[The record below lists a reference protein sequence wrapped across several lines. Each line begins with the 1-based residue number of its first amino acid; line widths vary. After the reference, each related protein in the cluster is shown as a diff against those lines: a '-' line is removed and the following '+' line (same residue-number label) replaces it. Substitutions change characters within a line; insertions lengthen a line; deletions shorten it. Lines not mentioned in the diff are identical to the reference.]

1 MRLRYLRLSGLP
13 PLQDI
18 RAVFRQEPLLNRA
31 CAIRFVVGV
40 NGTGK
45 TRLLLA
51 LAEVFLHLERGNI
64 PPFPVTLAYDIGTS
78 SDARTVLLHSP
89 NGGPAKSV
97 FKEFA
102 ERILDRTAEDWEA
115 LAAVE
120 PELPLLA
127 PPLRSDPF
135 TDGDLPG
142 GGAIYAYLPS
152 VLLAYTSGVLTP
164 WESLFAPPET
174 QAAVAALPELIEG
187 AERANDEAPVDWD
200 WWKENGRRRED
211 FIDQLRQRLQN
222 DSDVR
227 LTEND
232 LPEVL
237 GPPPPEFVGIS
248 SAIGRLV
255 TPQLLRYAVCA
266 VTLSQLAA
274 ELREHGT
281 PEALEAAI
289 REGVSQERPQPG
301 LRGLLN
307 EVGWLWPP
315 GLHMTLR
322 MDPDTIRHE
331 RGWWRD
337 LYKLASAA
345 IRQPEPSDKQLVSFD
360 LAGILHE
367 ADGDRPAA
375 AALAEHLGLGEGD
388 PYSIFD
394 RLCTL
399 HAEGRLLDAT
409 LTVKKQDADDLLLY
423 DWLSDGERMFLGR
436 MALFHLLHGKD
447 DALILLDEPE
457 THFNDVWKRRIVDI
471 IDDSLRDNASDVVIS
486 THSSIALTDVF
497 DTEITLLRRENGS
510 IAVVRTPMQTFGAS
524 PGDIMRGIFDAPET
538 VGQRATEFLDM
549 ILVAAAYPDQLR
561 AVWAAD
567 DHTDAVKQSDSFQR
581 LWQQVRELPHEYEN
595 DGRLLWALRAIRAY
609 AQQEIGQEEVTI
621 GDALRSLEDRLGPG
635 YYQFEFR
642 RRLRALGERRNSAA
656 SSQTPNL

>member
-1 MRLRYLRLSGLP
+1 MRLRYLRLSNLP

-51 LAEVFLHLERGNI
+51 LAEVFLHLERGSI
-64 PPFPVTLAYDIGTS
+64 PPFPVTLAYDIGTG

-89 NGGPAKSV
+89 SGGPTKAV

-102 ERILDRTAEDWEA
+102 QVIEDRTEEDWEA
-115 LAAVE
+115 LAAIE
-120 PELPLLA
+120 PELPGLL
-127 PPLRSDPF
+127 PPIRGTPF

-152 VLLAYTSGVLTP
+152 VLLAYTSGALAP
-164 WESLFAPPET
+164 WESLFEPPVSQE
-174 QAAVAALPELIEG
+174 AVAALPELAEG
-187 AERANDEAPVDWD
+187 EERANDEAPAEWD
-200 WWKENGRRRED
+200 WRKENERRREQ
-211 FIDQLRQRLQN
+211 FLDQLRQRLQS
-222 DSDVR
+222 DPDVR
-227 LTEND
+227 VTEKD

-237 GPPPPEFVGIS
+237 DPPPSEFVGTP
-248 SAIGRLV
+248 SAISRLV

-289 REGVSQERPQPG
+289 RQDALEERPQPG

-322 MDPDTIRHE
+322 VDPETIRSEE
-331 RGWWRD
+331 RSWWHR
-337 LYKLASAA
+337 LYELASAVV
-345 IRQPEPSDKQLVSFD
+345 RQPEPSDQQRVSFD
-360 LAGILHE
+360 LAGIMHE
-367 ADGDRPAA
+367 ADGDRSTA
-375 AALAEHLGLGEGD
+375 AALAEHLGLSEAG

-409 LTVKKQDADDLLLY
+409 LTVKKQAVEDLLLY

-447 DALILLDEPE
+447 DALVLLDEPE

-471 IDDSLRDNASDVVIS
+471 IDDSLRDNAVEVVIS

-497 DTEITLLRRENGS
+497 DTEITLVRKSADDGS
-510 IAVVRTPMQTFGAS
+510 IAVVRTPIQTFGAS
-524 PGDIMRGIFDAPET
+524 PSEIMWGVFEAPDV
-538 VGQRATEFLDM
+538 VGQRAIEFLDM
-549 ILVAAAYPDQLR
+549 VLVVAAYPDQLERVWSAER
-561 AVWAAD
+561 APAEW
-567 DHTDAVKQSDSFQR
+567 S
-581 LWQQVRELPHEYEN
+581 ELPEFRALWEQVQKLPHHYESKE
-595 DGRLLWALRAIRAY
+595 RLRRALLSVRSY
-609 AQQEIGQEEVTI
+609 TQQITGAHTI
-621 GDALRSLEDRLGPG
+621 AAVQALEALEARLGPG
-635 YYQFEFR
+635 AYQLEFR
-642 RRLRALGERRNSAA
+642 RRLRALQDRDRDVA
-656 SSQTPNL
+656 SH

>member
-1 MRLRYLRLSGLP
+1 MRLRYLRLSNLP

-18 RAVFRQEPLLNRA
+18 RAVFRQEPLLKRD

-64 PPFPVTLAYDIGTS
+64 PPFPVTLAYDIGTG

-102 ERILDRTAEDWEA
+102 QRIEDRTEEDWEA
-115 LAAVE
+115 LAGIE
-120 PELPLLA
+120 PELPLLS
-127 PPLRSDPF
+127 PPTRGTPF

-152 VLLAYTSGVLTP
+152 VLLAYTSGALAP
-164 WESLFAPPET
+164 WQFLFESPVSQE
-174 QAAVAALPELIEG
+174 AVSVLPELAEG
-187 AERANDEAPVDWD
+187 EERANNEAPMDWD
-200 WWKENGRRRED
+200 WRKENERRRED

-222 DSDVR
+222 DPDVR

-237 GPPPPEFVGIS
+237 GPPPPEFMGIPS
-248 SAIGRLV
+248 IIGRLV

-289 REGVSQERPQPG
+289 QQDASQERPQPG

-322 MDPDTIRHE
+322 VDPESIRSEE
-331 RGWWRD
+331 RSWWHR
-337 LYKLASAA
+337 LYELASAVV
-345 IRQPEPSDKQLVSFD
+345 RQPEPGDQQLVSFD
-360 LAGILHE
+360 LAGIVHE
-367 ADGDRPAA
+367 EAGDRSAA
-375 AALAEHLGLGEGD
+375 AALAERLGLGEAG

-471 IDDSLRDNASDVVIS
+471 IDDSLRDNASEVVIS
-486 THSSIALTDVF
+486 THSSIALN
-497 DTEITLLRRENGS
+497 RRFRYRDH
-510 IAVVRTPMQTFGAS
+510 VVAP
-524 PGDIMRGIFDAPET
+524 RGWQCRRCPYSDA
-538 VGQRATEFLDM
+538 D
-549 ILVAAAYPDQLR
+549 
-561 AVWAAD
+561 
-567 DHTDAVKQSDSFQR
+567 
-581 LWQQVRELPHEYEN
+581 
-595 DGRLLWALRAIRAY
+595 
-609 AQQEIGQEEVTI
+609 
-621 GDALRSLEDRLGPG
+621 
-635 YYQFEFR
+635 FR
-642 RRLRALGERRNSAA
+642 RVTQRDYVGRVRGARCRRAACD
-656 SSQTPNL
+656 